1 MKPPLESKPTE
12 ALQIISGK
20 HSWHIIDSKK
30 GAKASAILY
39 SIAETAKANGLNPFE
54 YFKFLMEQLKE
65 YPRNDVPEEELKKLM
80 RSTGVL
86 HRTLFRKR
94 KKFRNMTT
102 YQETASS
109 VSYG

>member
-20 HSWHIIDSKK
+20 HSRHIIDSKK

-80 RSTGVL
+80 PWSE
-86 HRTLFRKR
+86 TLPDCCKQL
-94 KKFRNMTT
+94 KKQSKN
-102 YQETASS
+102 AI
-109 VSYG
+109 

>member
-65 YPRNDVPEEELKKLM
+65 YPYRLIITSYLLIVNTKKGEI
-80 RSTGVL
+80 STI
-86 HRTLFRKR
+86 
-94 KKFRNMTT
+94 
-102 YQETASS
+102 
-109 VSYG
+109 